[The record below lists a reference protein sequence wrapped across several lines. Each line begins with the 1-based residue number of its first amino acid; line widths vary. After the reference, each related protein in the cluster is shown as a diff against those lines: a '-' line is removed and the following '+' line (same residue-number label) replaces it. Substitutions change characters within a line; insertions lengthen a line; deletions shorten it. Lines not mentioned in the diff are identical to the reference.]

1 MSDWLEQYSAALR
14 ARDAREQAHKPY
26 LDACTMPRLP
36 CPPCHLPRS
45 DCATD
50 TKLAERTA
58 SLSAQPPPATPT
70 APSAAAAAAAA
81 ASSSSSSPPRPS
93 STPGRAAGGAEPSA
107 ELVARLRADLAST
120 QKARAALQA
129 QVEELAGSVAALQQQ
144 DRAARVQM
152 SEVMKQKGELERRVR
167 DREEELRGKAKLV
180 VDAQDEMIALELQLN
195 LSEARGE
202 KLKRENGELV
212 ERWMKRMGEEA
223 ERMNV
228 ESRWQ

>member
-1 MSDWLEQYSAALR
+1 MLVRCYGFVAPL
-14 ARDAREQAHKPY
+14 
-26 LDACTMPRLP
+26 
-36 CPPCHLPRS
+36 CHLPCS

-70 APSAAAAAAAA
+70 IPSSAAAAAA
-81 ASSSSSSPPRPS
+81 SPSPPRPS

-129 QVEELAGSVAALQQQ
+129 QVEELAGSVAALQRQ

-223 ERMNV
+223 EKMNI

>member
-1 MSDWLEQYSAALR
+1 M
-14 ARDAREQAHKPY
+14 
-26 LDACTMPRLP
+26 
-36 CPPCHLPRS
+36 
-45 DCATD
+45 
-50 TKLAERTA
+50 
-58 SLSAQPPPATPT
+58 
-70 APSAAAAAAAA
+70 
-81 ASSSSSSPPRPS
+81 
-93 STPGRAAGGAEPSA
+93 
-107 ELVARLRADLAST
+107 
-120 QKARAALQA
+120 
-129 QVEELAGSVAALQQQ
+129 AALQQQ

-223 ERMNV
+223 EKMNI

>member
-1 MSDWLEQYSAALR
+1 MQR
-14 ARDAREQAHKPY
+14 
-26 LDACTMPRLP
+26 
-36 CPPCHLPRS
+36 
-45 DCATD
+45 
-50 TKLAERTA
+50 
-58 SLSAQPPPATPT
+58 
-70 APSAAAAAAAA
+70 
-81 ASSSSSSPPRPS
+81 
-93 STPGRAAGGAEPSA
+93 
-107 ELVARLRADLAST
+107 
-120 QKARAALQA
+120 
-129 QVEELAGSVAALQQQ
+129 Q

-223 ERMNV
+223 EKMNI